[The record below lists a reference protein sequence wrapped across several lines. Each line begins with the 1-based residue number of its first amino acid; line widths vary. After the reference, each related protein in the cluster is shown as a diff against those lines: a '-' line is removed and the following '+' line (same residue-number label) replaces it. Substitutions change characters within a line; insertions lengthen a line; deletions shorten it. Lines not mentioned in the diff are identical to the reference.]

1 MNYEIYIVGSIEIVG
16 SIRISWGCDGIY
28 ENYVIVHKI
37 PFRCRL
43 LRCDGIYESYVI
55 APIVPHCSYSSHYSH
70 NIKWAGIGTKKTRVD
85 AFEFVRGTFLCLAVR
100 GRPDGAARGFF
111 SWICL
116 CVN

>member
-28 ENYVIVHKI
+28 E
-37 PFRCRL
+37 
-43 LRCDGIYESYVI
+43 SYVI
-55 APIVPHCSYSSHYSH
+55 TPIVPIIPIISIMGRYRH
-70 NIKWAGIGTKKTRVD
+70 KKTRVD
-85 AFEFVRGTFLCLAVR
+85 AFEFVRDTFLCLAVR
-100 GRPDGAARGFF
+100 GRPDGAARGCF

>member
-28 ENYVIVHKI
+28 ESYVIVHKI

-55 APIVPHCSYSSHYSH
+55 APIGPHCSYSFHYSH
-70 NIKWAGIGTKKTRVD
+70 SINYGPV
-85 AFEFVRGTFLCLAVR
+85 
-100 GRPDGAARGFF
+100 
-111 SWICL
+111 
-116 CVN
+116 

>member
-28 ENYVIVHKI
+28 E
-37 PFRCRL
+37 
-43 LRCDGIYESYVI
+43 SYVI
-55 APIVPHCSYSSHYSH
+55 APIVPIIPIISIMGRYRQ
-70 NIKWAGIGTKKTRVD
+70 KKTRVD

-100 GRPDGAARGFF
+100 GRPDGAARGCF

>member
-1 MNYEIYIVGSIEIVG
+1 MNYEIYIVGSIGIVG

-28 ENYVIVHKI
+28 E
-37 PFRCRL
+37 
-43 LRCDGIYESYVI
+43 SYVI
-55 APIVPHCSYSSHYSH
+55 APIGPHCSYSSHYFH

-100 GRPDGAARGFF
+100 GRPDGAARGCF